1 VSPRQNGNG
10 GAPRPDGQAGPSGIH
25 TSTRFRIVYEKGAG
39 MRFTSHLDLMRS
51 WERSLRRSEWPLA
64 FSQGHHPHL
73 KMSFGPPL
81 PLGYRSR
88 AEVFDLEFSRPP
100 AVDLA
105 ERLNAVLAEGL
116 RVLAYRPI
124 LFKIPSLMSEL
135 GGASYRVRFPG
146 GYLEE
151 AGLAP
156 ETLLETLRARIPELL
171 AREHVIV
178 RRQSEGKA
186 REFDARPSLVA
197 LEASAEETPA
207 VLDAH
212 IRFTPRASV
221 RPEELVALL
230 LPPGDVR
237 TLDVERT
244 ALWAESGGRRLDPLA
259 LLGAR
264 P

>member
-1 VSPRQNGNG
+1 
-10 GAPRPDGQAGPSGIH
+10 
-25 TSTRFRIVYEKGAG
+25 

-51 WERSLRRSEWPLA
+51 WERSLRRSELPLA

-146 GYLEE
+146 SYLVE
-151 AGLAP
+151 AGLSP
-156 ETLLETLRARIPELL
+156 ESLPGMLRVRIPELL
-171 AREHVIV
+171 DRPHVIV
-178 RRQSEGKA
+178 RRQNEDKV
-186 REFDARPSLVA
+186 REFDARPSIVA
-197 LEASAEETPA
+197 LEPGTEESPA

-212 IRFTPRASV
+212 VRFTPRASV

-230 LPPGDVR
+230 LPSGDVR
-237 TLDVERT
+237 ALDVERV
-244 ALWAESGGRRLDPLA
+244 ALWTESGGRRLDPLA
-259 LLGAR
+259 LLGVR